1 MNGSASMCWPDSLL
15 SAEERDNTMGNI
27 RDWIEIAAKFIE
39 ALAVVLMVGFI
50 VIGTA
55 KWLFFSSRRI
65 KKAYESYRV
74 HVGKALLVGL
84 ELLVA
89 ADIIRTVALDLTPLS
104 IATLAALVLVR
115 TFLGWTLSVEV
126 EGRWP
131 WQKREEAGPNTK
143 EGIDTTLPQGITA
156 LAGATGAETERRE

>member
-1 MNGSASMCWPDSLL
+1 MCWPDSLPT
-15 SAEERDNTMGNI
+15 AGKGDDTVGNI
-27 RDWIEIAAKFIE
+27 RGWIEIAAKFIE

-55 KWLFFSSRRI
+55 RWLFLSGRRI
-65 KKAYESYRV
+65 EKGYERYRV
-74 HVGKALLVGL
+74 HLGKGLLIGL

-89 ADIIRTVALDLTPLS
+89 ADIIRTVVLDLTPLN

-131 WQKREEAGPNTK
+131 WQKREEGRAETK
-143 EGIDTTLPQGITA
+143 EA
-156 LAGATGAETERRE
+156 L

>member
-1 MNGSASMCWPDSLL
+1 
-15 SAEERDNTMGNI
+15 MGNI

-55 KWLFFSSRRI
+55 KWLFLSGRRI
-65 KKAYESYRV
+65 EKAYERYRV

-143 EGIDTTLPQGITA
+143 EVMGTTLPQGITA